1 MTALTDAVVL
11 IDARYENI
19 VTAFDVSSRTIEMLA
34 GEALESL
41 SIDSTDAALAD
52 SDVPNVRLA
61 LDVVMWRWVEGR
73 AALGYDFSADGGSYQ
88 RSQLAKQA
96 ADMRRKAEDR
106 AAAAGIDAYAWP
118 AVEID
123 RPVNKLLT
131 DEWSI
136 DAGLYQW

>member
-41 SIDSTDAALAD
+41 SIDSTDAAIAAAD
-52 SDVPNVRLA
+52 LPNVRLA
-61 LDVVMWRWVEGR
+61 LDVVMWRWAEGQ

-96 ADMRRKAEDR
+96 TDMRRRAEDR
-106 AAAAGIDAYAWP
+106 AAAAGLTAYAWP
-118 AVEID
+118 AVEYD
-123 RPVNKLLT
+123 KPVNELLS
-131 DEWSI
+131 DEWST
-136 DAGLYQW
+136 DAGIYQW